1 MFSRIYGAATLG
13 LNGHVIA
20 VETDISN
27 GLPSFDLVGLAATSV
42 KEAKERVRAAVKN
55 SGYEFPMRRL
65 TVNLAPADLKKDTA
79 GLDLSL
85 AIAILVSSGQIAA
98 EACEGCLFMGELA
111 LDGRLRP
118 VNGILPM
125 VLEGAVQGMKTV
137 FVSRDN
143 AAEALLCPDL
153 TVYGVE
159 TLCDVAGHLTGEK
172 PLEAAQAALPAPDLA
187 DYDVDFS
194 EVQGQAEAKRVL
206 EIAAAG
212 GHNVLMIGPP
222 GSGKTM
228 LAKRIPTILPPMS
241 EKEALEVTKIYSVAG
256 LLRDG
261 QLMHRRPFRSPH
273 HTISTAGLVGGGSI
287 PKPGEVTLCHH
298 GVLFLDELP
307 EFPRSVLEV
316 LRQPLEDGVV
326 HISRVQAAL
335 SYPSHFVLI
344 AAMNPCPCGRY
355 GFDEG
360 CTCSDSEI
368 HRYTHK
374 ISGPL
379 LDRIDLHVRV
389 ERPDYRELTG
399 QGKGE
404 PSASIRS
411 RVLAARHRQE
421 ERLAPYDCTC
431 NAHMGHREIRAVCEL
446 TEAAQQLL
454 REAFDVLRLSARSY
468 DRIIKVSQ
476 TIADLAK
483 EPVIAKEHVAEAIS
497 YRNKMHQ
504 P

>member
-1 MFSRIYGAATLG
+1 
-13 LNGHVIA
+13 
-20 VETDISN
+20 
-27 GLPSFDLVGLAATSV
+27 
-42 KEAKERVRAAVKN
+42 
-55 SGYEFPMRRL
+55 
-65 TVNLAPADLKKDTA
+65 
-79 GLDLSL
+79 
-85 AIAILVSSGQIAA
+85 
-98 EACEGCLFMGELA
+98 
-111 LDGRLRP
+111 
-118 VNGILPM
+118 
-125 VLEGAVQGMKTV
+125 
-137 FVSRDN
+137 
-143 AAEALLCPDL
+143 
-153 TVYGVE
+153 
-159 TLCDVAGHLTGEK
+159 
-172 PLEAAQAALPAPDLA
+172 
-187 DYDVDFS
+187 
-194 EVQGQAEAKRVL
+194 
-206 EIAAAG
+206 
-212 GHNVLMIGPP
+212 
-222 GSGKTM
+222 
-228 LAKRIPTILPPMS
+228 
-241 EKEALEVTKIYSVAG
+241 
-256 LLRDG
+256 
-261 QLMHRRPFRSPH
+261 
-273 HTISTAGLVGGGSI
+273 
-287 PKPGEVTLCHH
+287 
-298 GVLFLDELP
+298 
-307 EFPRSVLEV
+307 
-316 LRQPLEDGVV
+316 
-326 HISRVQAAL
+326 
-335 SYPSHFVLI
+335 
-344 AAMNPCPCGRY
+344 MNPCPCGRY

-368 HRYTHK
+368 RRYTHK

-421 ERLAPYDCTC
+421 KRLAPYGCTC